1 MNLMWTKNLRT
12 SEEKERFENSLQ
24 GSRIVL
30 DRLMELLNEEEEGLN
45 RSEIS
50 IDSYSTPN
58 WAEKQAHQNGQRS
71 MLRKI
76 KSIINL
82 DQQKD

>member
-1 MNLMWTKNLRT
+1 MNMMWTKNLKT
-12 SEEKERFENSLQ
+12 AEEKEIFDNTLK

-30 DRLMELLNEEEEGLN
+30 NRLMELLNEEEEAITS
-45 RSEIS
+45 SEVTL
-50 IDSYSTPN
+50 DTYSTPN

-71 MLRKI
+71 MLI
-76 KSIINL
+76 KLKKIINL